1 MIWIVFGAMAVATFL
16 AVARILVDA
25 DPAHARRQ
33 IRTTAMLVW
42 GVGLVLALLGRPL
55 YGLTLMALGALGVFA
70 APRPRRASGFFEA
83 QRDRGAARGRAHVEG
98 DDDPGSVEDGFGT
111 GVMTE
116 QQAYQILGLQ
126 PGAGLEEVSRAHRT
140 LMKKIHP
147 DQGGSTEL
155 AARVNAAKDLLA
167 ENLLAKR
174 RQD

>member
-33 IRTTAMLVW
+33 IRFTAMLVW
-42 GVGLVLALLGRPL
+42 AAGLAISLAGKPL
-55 YGLTLMALGALGVFA
+55 YGLILMGLGALGVFA
-70 APRPRRASGFFEA
+70 APRPTRPSPVFETDPYRRFSG
-83 QRDRGAARGRAHVEG
+83 GRADVEPDA
-98 DDDPGSVEDGFGT
+98 DDWPDGLVDP

-116 QQAYQILGLQ
+116 EQAYQILGVK
-126 PGAGLEEVSRAHRT
+126 PGASAEEIGRAHRA

-155 AARVNAAKDLLA
+155 AARVNAAKDLLS
-167 ENLLAKR
+167 KR
-174 RQD
+174 RHG